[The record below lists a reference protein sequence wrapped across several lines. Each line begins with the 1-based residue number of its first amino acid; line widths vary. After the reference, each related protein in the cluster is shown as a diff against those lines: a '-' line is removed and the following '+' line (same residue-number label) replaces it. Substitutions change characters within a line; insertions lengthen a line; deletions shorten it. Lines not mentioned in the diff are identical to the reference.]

1 MERIEYVPLGSV
13 VLLKDT
19 TQKLLVIARAI
30 NVKNG
35 DKTYF
40 FDYGGVLYPDGLTGD
55 RMAYFNHDGIN
66 KVVFEGF
73 DDVENQN
80 VVDTI
85 NNYLEANPNVN
96 RGDPTTWD
104 K

>member
-1 MERIEYVPLGSV
+1 MGRIEYIPLGSV

-19 TQKLLVIARAI
+19 TQKLLIIARAI

-40 FDYGGVLYPDGLTGD
+40 FDYGGVLYPEGLTGD
-55 RMAYFNHDGIN
+55 HMAYFNHDAVN
-66 KVVFEGF
+66 KIVFSGY
-73 DDVENQN
+73 DDIENQN

-85 NNYLEANPNVN
+85 NDFLEANPDIEK
-96 RGDPTTWD
+96 GDPKNWAE
-104 K
+104 